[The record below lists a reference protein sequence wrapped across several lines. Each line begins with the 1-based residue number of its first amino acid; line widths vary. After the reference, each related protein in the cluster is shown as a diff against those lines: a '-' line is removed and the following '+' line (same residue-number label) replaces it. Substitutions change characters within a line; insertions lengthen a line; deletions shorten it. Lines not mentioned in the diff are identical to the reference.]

1 MASSPDVVSVLQSR
15 PLGCTPSRTGS
26 PATVVA
32 ARGPREADTAPYA
45 RANRSRAERWPHV
58 RRWARRSSLACR
70 SSGHRSRSATACELT
85 APETHVCKSVTERCP
100 SAFSC
105 SRHHLS
111 RRLSKQRRMG
121 RATQHQVLARKPGS
135 RALDEAVGKHSGG
148 MPGARGHR
156 GYASHV
162 GLPPDD
168 SVGWPDVGAG
178 QAPVAS
184 FGMSHDKTP
193 TPLVPPRL
201 ALQSARVDVSSRV
214 VRLLGPDL
222 ARGMLLL
229 LIASANVWGYLWSEE
244 GYNEAGGRPVGGSS
258 FDHFVDGVLT
268 LLVDSHTKPMF
279 AILYG
284 ARRCAER
291 STGRGGVLTS
301 VVRTRSRATLRSRSA
316 CLTVSPYLCGRTCG
330 RTDLR
335 RDVAVDDVAPRG
347 VIQHPFGPGFVRA
360 ACTGRSG
367 RAPGDPAASSRR
379 RWPAAAPRP
388 LRRWLSRSGR
398 AATTR
403 RWKVSRQTRGP
414 GCPVRATDWPP
425 RRRSRGESGRWRL
438 AGWPR

>member
-1 MASSPDVVSVLQSR
+1 MSLSDRSSDRLGTFPCPSPRRSPVASSPDVVSVLQSR

-111 RRLSKQRRMG
+111 RRLSKLRRMG

-268 LLVDSHTKPMF
+268 LLVDSHAKPMF

-291 STGRGGVLTS
+291 STGRAGVLTS
-301 VVRTRSRATLRSRSA
+301 VVRTRSRATLRSRPA
-316 CLTVSPYLCGRTCG
+316 CLTVSPYRSAVGPAVARTFAA
-330 RTDLR
+330 TLR
-335 RDVAVDDVAPRG
+335 STMSR
-347 VIQHPFGPGFVRA
+347 RA
-360 ACTGRSG
+360 A
-367 RAPGDPAASSRR
+367 
-379 RWPAAAPRP
+379 
-388 LRRWLSRSGR
+388 
-398 AATTR
+398 
-403 RWKVSRQTRGP
+403 
-414 GCPVRATDWPP
+414 
-425 RRRSRGESGRWRL
+425 
-438 AGWPR
+438 